1 MNTYL
6 LIIIFGLLGV
16 ITFLVTDSLVKNDTA
31 DTKVEKIDL
40 DTDKEVTG
48 VKNETKNLDAEKSSD
63 ATNVVQPNTVTE
75 KPITNTKI
83 QGVTIDL
90 SNKGLTK
97 APEYIFK
104 ETDTEILNLS
114 NNKIS
119 GALQAEVRH
128 LENLIVLDLSNN
140 NFTGVPAEVAQLK
153 NLEVLD
159 LSGNPITG
167 LPNELANLK
176 NLKSLDLR
184 ETNYSTQDLEVI
196 KKGLSSEVL
205 IYLK

>member
-6 LIIIFGLLGV
+6 LIIIFALLGAV
-16 ITFLVTDSLVKNDTA
+16 TFLVTDRLFSIEKTPDVTS
-31 DTKVEKIDL
+31 VE
-40 DTDKEVTG
+40 
-48 VKNETKNLDAEKSSD
+48 SSS
-63 ATNVVQPNTVTE
+63 TSPE
-75 KPITNTKI
+75 KPITDTKV

-97 APEYIFK
+97 APEYIFN

-128 LENLIVLDLSNN
+128 LENLIVLDLSDN
-140 NFTGVPAEVAQLK
+140 NFTGVPAEVGQLK

-159 LSGNPITG
+159 LSANPITG
-167 LPNELANLK
+167 LPYELGNLK

-184 ETNYSTQDLEVI
+184 KTNYSAQDLEVI
-196 KKGLSSEVL
+196 KKGLPSDVL

>member
-16 ITFLVTDSLVKNDTA
+16 VTFLVTDRLVENDTA

-48 VKNETKNLDAEKSSD
+48 VKNEAKNLDAEKSSD

-128 LENLIVLDLSNN
+128 LENLIVLDLSDN
-140 NFTGVPAEVAQLK
+140 NFTGVPAEVGQLK

-184 ETNYSTQDLEVI
+184 GTNYSTQDLEVI
-196 KKGLSSEVL
+196 KKGLPRDVL

>member
-6 LIIIFGLLGV
+6 IIIIFALLGI
-16 ITFLVTDSLVKNDTA
+16 ITFLATDRLVENDTA
-31 DTKVEKIDL
+31 NTE
-40 DTDKEVTG
+40 EVSD
-48 VKNETKNLDAEKSSD
+48 VKNEDKNLDTEKTSD
-63 ATNVVQPNTVTE
+63 VTNVVQPNTATE
-75 KPITNTKI
+75 KPIINTKI

-128 LENLIVLDLSNN
+128 LENLIVLDLSDND
-140 NFTGVPAEVAQLK
+140 FTGVPAEVGQLK

-184 ETNYSTQDLEVI
+184 GTNYSTQDLEVI
-196 KKGLSSEVL
+196 KKVLPSDVL